1 MTFSGRLTWPN
12 EPIRAVALLRPRS
25 VRRAGPQLEDPL
37 MVTGLTQFE
46 PRRLR
51 QKLINRDA
59 FDGGRDLGLVAV
71 FRDDSHRRWIG
82 DVSEMLHDVLG
93 QLQAINLDED
103 FVVLCDVGSLIQLL
117 VTQVTAQRGTPF
129 FREFAL

>member
-1 MTFSGRLTWPN
+1 
-12 EPIRAVALLRPRS
+12 
-25 VRRAGPQLEDPL
+25 
-37 MVTGLTQFE
+37 
-46 PRRLR
+46 
-51 QKLINRDA
+51 
-59 FDGGRDLGLVAV
+59 
-71 FRDDSHRRWIG
+71 
-82 DVSEMLHDVLG
+82 MLHDVLG